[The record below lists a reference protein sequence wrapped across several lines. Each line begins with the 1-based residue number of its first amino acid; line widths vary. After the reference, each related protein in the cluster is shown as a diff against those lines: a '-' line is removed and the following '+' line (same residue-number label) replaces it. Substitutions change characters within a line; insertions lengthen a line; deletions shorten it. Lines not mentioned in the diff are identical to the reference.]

1 MTEHLELILK
11 TIPTDPGVYR
21 YFDSEGKILYVG
33 KAKSLKNRVL
43 SYFTGTG
50 HSVKTRV
57 MVSKIA
63 DVKFIVVQSEADA
76 LLLENNLI
84 KTLRPRYNI
93 MLKDDKTYPWICIK
107 KERFPRIFLTRKKVN
122 DGSEYFGPY
131 PAVGTAHLLLDILR
145 DLFPLRTCKAELS
158 EKNID
163 EGRIKPCLEYHI
175 KRCAAPCINAFSE
188 EKYMENIAMARDVLR
203 GQYST
208 VLTGMKKQ
216 MNEKASILDFE
227 GAQKLKEKVERL
239 ENYQSRSTVVST
251 TMRDVDVFSI
261 VSDTEAGYVNYL
273 RVVRGAVVQSYT
285 MELKKCMDETDE
297 TLLTLA
303 VVEIRRM
310 YSSGA
315 KEVLLPFPLDVDLGE
330 NVRLTV
336 PKISEKRVLVE
347 LSEKNARLAR
357 MEKVNKE
364 RIVDPE
370 AHTRRLM
377 QTMKEE
383 LQLDVEPRHIECFDN
398 SNIQGTNPVS
408 SCVVFKDGRPSK
420 KDYRHFIVKTVV
432 GADDFATM
440 AEVITRRYTRLRDE
454 NEPLPQLIIVDGG
467 KGQLSSAYQI
477 LKDLGLDKKIA
488 IIGIAKRLEE
498 LFYPE
503 DPVPLYLDKRSPTLR
518 VIQQLRDEAHRFGIT
533 HHRNRRSKGALV
545 SQLDGIKGV
554 GEKTKE
560 TLLRHFKTVEK
571 IKTSTA
577 EELSSVVGESKAK
590 IIHSYFSEK
599 KDEAK

>member
-1 MTEHLELILK
+1 MNEHLELILK

-21 YFDSEGKILYVG
+21 YFDSDGKILYVG
-33 KAKSLKNRVL
+33 KAKNLKNRVL

-50 HSVKTRV
+50 HSAKTRV

-76 LLLENNLI
+76 LLLENTLI

-107 KERFPRIFLTRKKVN
+107 NERFPRIYLTRKKIN

-131 PAVGTAHLLLDILR
+131 PNVGTAHLLLDILR
-145 DLFPLRTCKAELS
+145 DLFPIRTCKADMS

-175 KRCAAPCINAFSE
+175 KRCAAPCLGRYSE
-188 EKYMENIAMARDVLR
+188 EKYMQNMTLAREVLR
-203 GQYST
+203 GQYAT
-208 VLTGMKKQ
+208 VLSGMRKE
-216 MNEKASILDFE
+216 MAEKAAQLDFE
-227 GAQKLKEKVERL
+227 AAQKLKEKVERL

-251 TMRDVDVFSI
+251 TMRDVDVFSV
-261 VSDTEAGYVNYL
+261 VSDSEAGYVNYL

-297 TLLTLA
+297 TLLALA
-303 VVEIRRM
+303 VVDIRQM
-310 YSSGA
+310 FSSTA
-315 KEVLLPFPLDVDLGE
+315 KEVLLPFALDLDLGE
-330 NVRLTV
+330 NIKLVV
-336 PKISEKRVLVE
+336 PKISEKRTLVE

-364 RIVDPE
+364 RIVDPQ

-377 QTMKEE
+377 QTMKEQ
-383 LQLDVEPRHIECFDN
+383 LQIDEEPRHIECFDN

-408 SCVVFKDGRPSK
+408 SCVVFKDGKPSK

-440 AEVITRRYTRLRDE
+440 AEVITRRYTRLRDQ
-454 NEPLPQLIIVDGG
+454 NEPLPKLIIVDGG

-545 SQLDGIKGV
+545 SELDDIKGI
-554 GEKTKE
+554 GEKTKQA
-560 TLLRHFKTVEK
+560 LFLYFKTVEK
-571 IKTSTA
+571 IKNASLEDLTKVIGA
-577 EELSSVVGESKAK
+577 ARAK
-590 IIHSYFSEK
+590 IVFSFFYNAEK
-599 KDEAK
+599 A